1 MLYNNHINQEKR
13 SDMNKIYNMLCVT
26 LVLLGVFVV
35 MGATS
40 VDVYTISEMILY
52 SMLGFS
58 AMAAGMLL
66 HEDVEDEKG
75 S

>member
-1 MLYNNHINQEKR
+1 M
-13 SDMNKIYNMLCVT
+13 
-26 LVLLGVFVV
+26 LVLLGVFVI

-58 AMAAGMLL
+58 AMAAGMILY
-66 HEDVEDEKG
+66 EDVEDEKG